1 MLIFLNPHVDDFLAT
16 PILFKLLGRRPLKK
30 YGFLFESFV
39 QKKQSI
45 NILIDQYSSSVIPWN
60 FFKILPSW
68 CQKIIVSI
76 ETKIWLQLNNN
87 ISSKI
92 NLLREDQ
99 VTDNDVI
106 FAFSYKTAVAGFEP
120 RINILNRAKS
130 TIFHLSHYFINTS
143 VKSNNLRKINNLYLS
158 GDSDISE
165 NSYFS
170 YFFGWYKRKFLVL
183 PFSINEKFLKKEFPK
198 KVDATIIVTGSFHDL
213 SKERPKNFYSDFRS
227 VTSKNSYHYVRS
239 EFSKKKDE
247 LSKDFLILTSSITPK
262 KNNFLL
268 ASLSK
273 LIASRQKNYFSID
286 IVEAYAQSKYAI
298 VGEEIS
304 GFPSIG
310 SFEAM
315 ASGTMLYGVE
325 ECYKGLGLIANTHF
339 VKYDGSFSGCFEK
352 IYDKQLSKRDK
363 EKIAYTGWKYVIANY
378 NSTSMYNRWI
388 TTFDKIS
395 KTGISLIK

>member
-1 MLIFLNPHVDDFLAT
+1 MLIFLNPHIDDFLAT

-30 YGFLFESFV
+30 YGFLFQSFI

-68 CQKIIVSI
+68 CKKLIVSV

-87 ISSKI
+87 ISSNI
-92 NLLREDQ
+92 NFLKEDQ

-106 FAFSYKTAVAGFEP
+106 FAFSYKTAVAGFEQ
-120 RINILNRAKS
+120 RINILNRAKL

-170 YFFGWYKRKFLVL
+170 YFFSWYKKKFLVL
-183 PFSINEKFLKKEFPK
+183 PFSVNEKFLKKEFPK
-198 KVDATIIVTGSFHDL
+198 KLDSSIVVTGSFHDL
-213 SKERPKNFYSDFRS
+213 SKERPKKFYSDFRS

-239 EFSKKKDE
+239 EFNKKKDK
-247 LSKDFLILTSSITPK
+247 LSKNFLILTSCITAK
-262 KNNFLL
+262 KENFLL
-268 ASLSK
+268 TSLSK
-273 LIASRQKNYFSID
+273 LIAIRQKNYFSIN
-286 IVEAYAQSKYAI
+286 IVEAYTQSKYAI

-315 ASGTMLYGVE
+315 ASGAMLFGVE
-325 ECYKGLGLIANTHF
+325 ESYKGLGLIGNTHF
-339 VKYDGSFSGCFEK
+339 VKYDGSFSGCIDSILNNK
-352 IYDKQLSKRDK
+352 LSETNK
-363 EKIAYTGWKYVIANY
+363 EKIAHSGWKYVVSNF
-378 NSTSMYNRWI
+378 NSTEIFNKWI
-388 TTFDKIS
+388 TTLDSLVKI
-395 KTGISLIK
+395 KL